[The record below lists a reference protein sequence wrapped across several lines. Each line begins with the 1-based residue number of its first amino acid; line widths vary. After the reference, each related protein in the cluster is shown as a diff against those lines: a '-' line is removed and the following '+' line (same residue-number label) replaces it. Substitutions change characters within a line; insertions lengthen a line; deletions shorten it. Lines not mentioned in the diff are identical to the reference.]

1 MVDVV
6 VELSQYMERH
16 DQEVQEQLGKVIMVE
31 APMVLIM
38 VAEAAE
44 AAHKA
49 TEVVIAEELG
59 GLEEPEL
66 KTTLM
71 ELLLIM
77 GLALVVLE
85 VIQVVQPMEL
95 MEQDGRQQELKL
107 DMVAALVL
115 ELEDLEL

>member
-6 VELSQYMERH
+6 VELSQYMERRN
-16 DQEVQEQLGKVIMVE
+16 QEVQEQLGKVTMVE
-31 APMVLIM
+31 ALMVLTM
-38 VAEAAE
+38 EAEVAEAARKAME
-44 AAHKA
+44 A
-49 TEVVIAEELG
+49 VIAVKLG

-85 VIQVVQPMEL
+85 AIQVVQAMEL
-95 MEQDGRQQELKL
+95 TEQDGRQQELKL
-107 DMVAALVL
+107 GMAAAGVL
-115 ELEDLEL
+115 ELEGLEL